1 MKNPGSALRVEM
13 RLLEWEALEKGKDQ
27 KTKWVDRFI
36 VGEYPGPTL
45 VMGMKIFVECL
56 KQATMD
62 QLKRVMLSAKPWPIH
77 VHPIRNKHKWSS
89 LPLSQRAMTQAIVTK
104 AIALVTIMQ
113 NL

>member
-1 MKNPGSALRVEM
+1 LLKTGFVRQVKEVKIQMKNPGSALRVEM

-56 KQATMD
+56 K
-62 QLKRVMLSAKPWPIH
+62 
-77 VHPIRNKHKWSS
+77 
-89 LPLSQRAMTQAIVTK
+89 
-104 AIALVTIMQ
+104 
-113 NL
+113 

>member
-56 KQATMD
+56 K
-62 QLKRVMLSAKPWPIH
+62 
-77 VHPIRNKHKWSS
+77 
-89 LPLSQRAMTQAIVTK
+89 
-104 AIALVTIMQ
+104 
-113 NL
+113 

>member
-1 MKNPGSALRVEM
+1 MWPM
-13 RLLEWEALEKGKDQ
+13 RLLEWWEALEKGKDQ
-27 KTKWVDRFI
+27 KTKWVDPFI
-36 VGEYPGPTL
+36 VGEYPGPTGDGDENL
-45 VMGMKIFVECL
+45 CRMPQVGYYGLAKKV
-56 KQATMD
+56 
-62 QLKRVMLSAKPWPIH
+62 VLSAKPWPIH